1 MSSAAKER
9 TDDLTLEQDTGQGLP
24 PILDEGSF
32 GNGNGSNGDSS
43 QKPINNAILAM
54 LLFIGAEVMFFAGL
68 IGAYIVLRFGAP
80 DWPPPGQPRL
90 PVAVTGLNTAILL
103 FSGFTIFKTKRLLK
117 DWHRGKILKGLT
129 ITVLLGALFLA
140 VQGFEWARLLGF
152 GLTLSSNIYGTV
164 FYTLIG
170 CHALHVLGAVIWL
183 TIVVSRLRMNP
194 PAYNA
199 SNHVGIKMSGMY
211 WYLVVALWPG
221 LYGLVYFN

>member
-1 MSSAAKER
+1 MGSAAEER
-9 TDDLTLEQDTGQGLP
+9 ADDLTIEKDVGQGLP
-24 PILDEGSF
+24 PILDDDSF
-32 GNGNGSNGDSS
+32 GNGNGSNGGDSDR
-43 QKPINNAILAM
+43 PIKSAVLAM
-54 LLFIGAEVMFFAGL
+54 LLFLGAEVMFFAGL
-68 IGAYIVLRFGAP
+68 IGAFIVLRFGAS

-90 PVAVTGLNTAILL
+90 PVVVTGINTAILL
-103 FSGFTIFKTKRLLK
+103 FSGLTMFKTKRLLK
-117 DWHRGKILKGLT
+117 DWHREKILQGLT

-140 VQGFEWARLLGF
+140 VQGFEWTRLLGF
-152 GLTLSSNIYGTV
+152 GFTLSSNIYGTV

-199 SNHVGIKMSGMY
+199 NNHVGIKLSGMY
-211 WYLVVALWPG
+211 WYLVVALWPV